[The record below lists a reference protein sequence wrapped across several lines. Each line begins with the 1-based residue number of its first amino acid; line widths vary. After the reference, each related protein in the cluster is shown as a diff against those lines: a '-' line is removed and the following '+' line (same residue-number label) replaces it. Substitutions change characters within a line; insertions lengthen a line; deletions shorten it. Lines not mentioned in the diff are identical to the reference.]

1 MKKLY
6 LVCGTPGSGKS
17 TWIAKKMKELPNSI
31 CISRDEERFRV
42 LREKGGPYFAYEKD
56 VFHTFIAKINAAIK
70 DNKIER
76 VFVDAT
82 HLTEKTRKRVLN
94 RLELEDVEIIPV
106 NFMVPVRLCVRR
118 NEKRK
123 DIEDGLRYVPRKTVR
138 EMART
143 FTPATNNEKYIYS
156 NIIYVDKFGKESEK
170 LK

>member
-17 TWIAKKMKELPNSI
+17 TWIAKQMKELPNSV
-31 CISRDEERFRV
+31 CVSRDEERFKI
-42 LREKGGPYFAYEKD
+42 LREKGGAYFAFEKD
-56 VFHTFIAKINAAIK
+56 VFHIFIAKINVAIK
-70 DNKIER
+70 NKEVER
-76 VFVDAT
+76 IFVDAT
-82 HLTEKTRKRVLN
+82 HLTEKARKKVLN

-123 DIEDGLRYVPRKTVR
+123 DLEDGLRYVPRKTVR

-143 FTPATNNEKYIYS
+143 FVPATDNEKYIYS